1 MAKNGKLK
9 QKSKFTS
16 GVKPRKKQRKCVLMF
31 DDKDRQDFLTGFHKR
46 KVERRKAA
54 LEEIKNKLK
63 EEQKRVRDER
73 HKEYLKMLQERRQAM
88 DEADELVDAITGT
101 TESVQ
106 YDHPNHTVTVTTIS
120 DLDLSATRLLEPDQR
135 EEERE
140 EGGGGWWKN
149 TSPSEESWTPPH
161 VQKDPETHF
170 VTEHLHQT
178 EEEQETDAQTG
189 NEAEKASERREVV
202 IVRSEQE
209 ATKGKNHRERA
220 TQANGPERALSGLT
234 SVRRQSGGG
243 SDYPTDAPLNSQ
255 TVHRRCVSTSRV

>member
-1 MAKNGKLK
+1 
-9 QKSKFTS
+9 
-16 GVKPRKKQRKCVLMF
+16 MF
-31 DDKDRQDFLTGFHKR
+31 
-46 KVERRKAA
+46 
-54 LEEIKNKLK
+54 
-63 EEQKRVRDER
+63 
-73 HKEYLKMLQERRQAM
+73 LQ
-88 DEADELVDAITGT
+88 
-101 TESVQ
+101 
-106 YDHPNHTVTVTTIS
+106 
-120 DLDLSATRLLEPDQR
+120 
-135 EEERE
+135 
-140 EGGGGWWKN
+140 
-149 TSPSEESWTPPH
+149 
-161 VQKDPETHF
+161 DPETHF

>member
-120 DLDLSATRLLEPDQR
+120 DLDLSATRLLEPDQ
-135 EEERE
+135 ED
-140 EGGGGWWKN
+140 GGKIQALPKKAGHPLMSKKIQRLTSSLNTFTKQKKN
-149 TSPSEESWTPPH
+149 RKRMPKQEMR
-161 VQKDPETHF
+161 QRK
-170 VTEHLHQT
+170 HQS
-178 EEEQETDAQTG
+178 DGKSSSFAQNKKLRKGKTTVR
-189 NEAEKASERREVV
+189 ERR
-202 IVRSEQE
+202 RR
-209 ATKGKNHRERA
+209 TGRNERY
-220 TQANGPERALSGLT
+220 Q
-234 SVRRQSGGG
+234 
-243 SDYPTDAPLNSQ
+243 D
-255 TVHRRCVSTSRV
+255 